1 MKRDQYQSDA
11 SGGGGGR
18 LSWFNPFTSGVSG
31 PGRLLRALLLIL
43 LIYVVC
49 APFVMWYEY
58 QRTFPAFFDPRPASS
73 VSEGAGA
80 SQVKLPAGVVFSDTL
95 IIMVNN
101 MLESWLPN
109 DIIYP
114 TIWLDNPHN
123 FQLGQLEVV
132 RYSTRVLRDK
142 LSRQRTTDKIDPAAD
157 RAFTDFSNN
166 PKLWIFPSAESKFRD
181 GVKSL
186 EKYRQGLEDGT
197 SHFYPRADNLIEL
210 LDQLTSLL
218 GGENTRLSNAPR
230 DRDLRLSEETA
241 GDRYSEGERV
251 QRVRVPWSEIDDNFY
266 RARGVAYALRQ
277 VLVAVRWEFAEILRI
292 KRSNELLDTVIE
304 ELALANFEPLL
315 VLNGSR
321 DSIFANHSLKLMAT
335 LENVRQKLI
344 NLQHMLER

>member
-1 MKRDQYQSDA
+1 MKQDDYQADTKGSCCRWCNPFA
-11 SGGGGGR
+11 SGI
-18 LSWFNPFTSGVSG
+18 SGASRFIRTV
-31 PGRLLRALLLIL
+31 IL
-43 LIYVVC
+43 LVLLYFIC

-58 QRTFPAFFDPRPASS
+58 QRAFPPFFDPRPAGSS
-73 VSEGAGA
+73 SQKTEAGKA
-80 SQVKLPAGVVFSDTL
+80 KVPAGVVFSDTL

-114 TIWLDNPHN
+114 TILLDNPQN
-123 FQLGQLEVV
+123 FQRGQLEVV

-157 RAFTDFSNN
+157 KAFTDFSNN
-166 PKLWIFPSAESKFRD
+166 PELWIFPSAESKFRD

-186 EKYRQGLEDGT
+186 ERYKAGLKNGT

-210 LDQLTSLL
+210 MDQLTSLL
-218 GGENTRLSNAPR
+218 GGENTRLANAPR
-230 DRDLRLSEETA
+230 DWGLRLTEETA
-241 GDRYSEGERV
+241 GDRYTEGERV
-251 QRVRVPWSEIDDNFY
+251 QKVKVPWTQIDDNFY
-266 RARGVAYALRQ
+266 HARGVAYALRQ
-277 VLVAVRWEFAEILRI
+277 VMVAVRWEFAEILQL
-292 KRSNELLDTVIE
+292 KRSTELLDNVIE
-304 ELALANFEPLL
+304 ELGLANFEPLF

-335 LENVRQKLI
+335 LEDVRQKLI

>member
-1 MKRDQYQSDA
+1 MKQDQYQSE
-11 SGGGGGR
+11 GGGGR
-18 LSWFNPFTSGVSG
+18 FSWFNPFASGVSS
-31 PGRLLRALLLIL
+31 PGRLVRAVLLIL
-43 LIYVVC
+43 LIYVIC

-58 QRTFPAFFDPRPASS
+58 QRAFPAYFDPRPAKSTT
-73 VSEGAGA
+73 EGSQA
-80 SQVKLPAGVVFSDTL
+80 SQDKVPAGVVFSDTL

-109 DIIYP
+109 DLLYP
-114 TIWLDNPHN
+114 TIWLDNPQN

-166 PKLWIFPSAESKFRD
+166 PELWIFPSAESKFRD
-181 GVKSL
+181 GVKAL
-186 EKYRQGLEDGT
+186 EKYRAGLKAGT
-197 SHFYPRADNLIEL
+197 SNFYPRADNLIEL

-230 DRDLRLSEETA
+230 DWGLRLSEETA
-241 GDRYSEGERV
+241 GDRYTEGEKMQKV
-251 QRVRVPWSEIDDNFY
+251 KVSWTKIDDNFY
-266 RARGVAYALRQ
+266 HARGVAYALRQ
-277 VLVAVRWEFAEILRI
+277 VMIAVQWEFADILRI
-292 KRSNELLDTVIE
+292 KRSNELLDNVIE
-304 ELALANFEPLL
+304 ELALANFEPLM

>member
-1 MKRDQYQSDA
+1 MKQDDYQA
-11 SGGGGGR
+11 SAKGGR
-18 LSWFNPFTSGVSG
+18 FRWFNPFASEISGAS
-31 PGRLLRALLLIL
+31 RIFRAVLLIL
-43 LIYVVC
+43 LLYFVC

-58 QRTFPAFFDPRPASS
+58 QRAFPPFFDPRPT
-73 VSEGAGA
+73 AGDSGQKDA
-80 SQVKLPAGVVFSDTL
+80 AKAKVAAGVVFSDTL

-109 DIIYP
+109 DLIYP
-114 TIWLDNPHN
+114 TILLDNPQN
-123 FQLGQLEVV
+123 FQIGQLEVV

-166 PKLWIFPSAESKFRD
+166 PELWIFPSAESKFRD

-186 EKYRQGLEDGT
+186 EEYRSGLEKGT
-197 SHFYPRADNLIEL
+197 SFFYPRADNLIEL

-218 GGENTRLSNAPR
+218 GGENTRLANAPR
-230 DRDLRLSEETA
+230 DWDLRLSEETA
-241 GDRYSEGERV
+241 GDRYSEGEKV
-251 QRVRVPWSEIDDNFY
+251 QKIKVPWTKIDDNFY
-266 RARGVAYALRQ
+266 HARGVAYALRQ
-277 VLVAVRWEFAEILRI
+277 VMMAVRWEFSEILRI
-292 KRSNELLDTVIE
+292 KRSGELLDNVIE
-304 ELALANFEPLL
+304 ELALANFEPLF

-335 LENVRQKLI
+335 LEDVRQKLI

>member
-1 MKRDQYQSDA
+1 MTRDDYQADA
-11 SGGGGGR
+11 EGGR
-18 LSWFNPFTSGVSG
+18 LSWFNPFASGVSG
-31 PGRLLRALLLIL
+31 PGRLVRTLLLIVL
-43 LIYVVC
+43 LYIIS

-58 QRTFPAFFDPRPASS
+58 QRTFPPFFDPRPVSGDSKEAVASKAK
-73 VSEGAGA
+73 V
-80 SQVKLPAGVVFSDTL
+80 PAGVVFSDTL
-95 IIMVNN
+95 ITMVDN
-101 MLESWLPN
+101 MLASWLPN
-109 DIIYP
+109 DLIYP
-114 TIWLDNPHN
+114 SIWLDNPQN

-186 EKYRQGLEDGT
+186 EKYRAGLKDGT

-230 DRDLRLSEETA
+230 DWGVRLSEETA
-241 GDRYSEGERV
+241 GDRYTEGERIQKV
-251 QRVRVPWSEIDDNFY
+251 KVPWTKIDDNFY
-266 RARGVAYALRQ
+266 HARGVAYALRQ
-277 VLVAVRWEFAEILRI
+277 VMIAVRWEFDEILRV
-292 KRSNELLDTVIE
+292 KRSTELLDNVIE
-304 ELALANFEPLL
+304 ELALANFEPLV

-335 LENVRQKLI
+335 LEDVRQKLI

>member
-1 MKRDQYQSDA
+1 MKQDQYQSE
-11 SGGGGGR
+11 SGGGR
-18 LSWFNPFTSGVSG
+18 FSWFNPFASGVSG
-31 PGRLLRALLLIL
+31 FGRLMRAVLLLV
-43 LIYVVC
+43 LIYIIC

-58 QRTFPAFFDPRPASS
+58 QRAFPAYFDPRPVASKT
-73 VSEGAGA
+73 EGAKA
-80 SQVKLPAGVVFSDTL
+80 SQAKLPSGVVFSDTI
-95 IIMVNN
+95 IIMVND

-109 DIIYP
+109 DLLYP
-114 TIWLDNPHN
+114 TIWLDNPQN
-123 FQLGQLEVV
+123 FQLGQLEVI

-166 PKLWIFPSAESKFRD
+166 PELWIFPSAESKFRD
-181 GVKSL
+181 GVKAL
-186 EKYRQGLEDGT
+186 EEYRAGLKDGT

-230 DRDLRLSEETA
+230 DWGVRLSEETA
-241 GDRYSEGERV
+241 GDRYTEGEKV
-251 QRVRVPWSEIDDNFY
+251 QRVKVSWTEIDDNFY
-266 RARGVAYALRQ
+266 HARGVAYALRQ
-277 VLVAVRWEFAEILRI
+277 VMLAVQWEFADILRI
-292 KRSNELLDTVIE
+292 KRSSELLDNVIE
-304 ELALANFEPLL
+304 ELALANFEPLM

-335 LENVRQKLI
+335 LEDVRQKLI

>member
-1 MKRDQYQSDA
+1 MKRDEYQADA
-11 SGGGGGR
+11 GEGR
-18 LSWFNPFTSGVSG
+18 LRWFNPFASGISG
-31 PGRLLRALLLIL
+31 PGRFFRAILLVLLL
-43 LIYVVC
+43 YVIC

-58 QRTFPAFFDPRPASS
+58 QRSFPPFFDPRPASA
-73 VSEGAGA
+73 VSGEADA
-80 SQVKLPAGVVFSDTL
+80 AKAKVPAGVVFSDTI

-114 TIWLDNPHN
+114 SILLDNPQN
-123 FQLGQLEVV
+123 FQRGQLEVV

-166 PKLWIFPSAESKFRD
+166 PELWIFPSAESKFRD

-186 EKYRQGLEDGT
+186 EKYRAGLSDGS

-230 DRDLRLSEETA
+230 DWGLRMSEETA
-241 GDRYSEGERV
+241 GDRYSEGEKLRKIK
-251 QRVRVPWSEIDDNFY
+251 VPWTQIDDNFY
-266 RARGVAYALRQ
+266 HARGVAYALRQ
-277 VLVAVRWEFAEILRI
+277 VMVAVRWEFNEILRV
-292 KRSNELLDTVIE
+292 KRSTELLDNVIE
-304 ELALANFEPLL
+304 ELGLANFEPLV

-335 LENVRQKLI
+335 LEDVRQKLI